1 MPARR
6 HYRDWGYE
14 ELGGAHRMWGVTEV
28 PLLGSKLEPPD
39 PPPGLVERPRLGR
52 VLDAGR
58 HAPITL
64 VNAPP
69 GWGKS
74 VLLSRWAR
82 VTGFRVGWFGVEDG
96 DDPRFWSYLRA
107 ALNSAGRFERDALPS
122 PDEAP
127 QEVFLARLAAVLADL
142 REPVTVV
149 LDDFHRIRDPR
160 VLKGLEY
167 LVQHAGRALRMV
179 IVTRGGPGPPLTR
192 LRLTGAVTVLQAAEL
207 CFTVAETVELL
218 AALGLE
224 LPDRYTR
231 ILLRRTEGWPAGLRL
246 AAMSMGGHC
255 DPLRFVDGLSGD
267 HETIAGYFTSEVLDG
282 LDGGH
287 LEVLLCGSVLER
299 LTGGLADA
307 LTGRSDGERILAELW
322 DGGAFLDPV
331 GDRRSAYR
339 CHRLFGEF
347 LRRELA
353 RRAPRRVPDLHRRAA
368 AWYAAQGSSPDALR
382 HALLS
387 SNWRMATDLL
397 ADNWPDL
404 VLSSSD
410 RPLGASG
417 PAPPENVL
425 RNDPDLALACALNQH
440 ILGDRRGTD
449 RYLRLTR
456 DRTGAGDHRVTAI
469 HLARS
474 VAAGDVTAMFAQAS
488 RLLAQPEDGDRT
500 RSVALSALGTA
511 RLATGDLH
519 TAEQALDDG
528 LAAAE
533 RAGLERVQ
541 VVCLSKLAVVRALL
555 GELHLAG
562 RTAQDSLGSA
572 RIPAAYGYARLAL
585 AITHH
590 EWGKADEA
598 ARYLDLADGTGDRLL
613 AALISIVRLWSLQAG
628 RSQAGAD
635 QALREARRRLTGWAV
650 PRYIAHRFTA
660 AEAALRTNIG
670 DTGTAARL
678 LADQVETSG
687 YSAPLAVAL
696 ARTQLRNGD
705 LDAAIRTA
713 AGAPDME
720 LGSSLEAGLLE
731 ALAAD
736 RLGQDR
742 HASTTLEK
750 ALQRADR
757 ERFRGVFI
765 REGPAARRLLSAHLE
780 SGTAYWPFVMDIIE
794 CAAERTDHPVA
805 PLTERELTV
814 LRYLQSVLTTEEIAA
829 ELQVSVNTMKTHMRH
844 IYRKLTAS
852 RRREAVRKA
861 REAQLL

>member
-1 MPARR
+1 M
-6 HYRDWGYE
+6 
-14 ELGGAHRMWGVTEV
+14 TEV

-52 VLDAGR
+52 VLDTGR
-58 HAPITL
+58 HNPMTL

-74 VLLSRWAR
+74 VLLSWWTR
-82 VTGFRVGWFGVEDG
+82 TTDFRVGWFGIEDG

-107 ALNSAGRFERDALPS
+107 ALVSTGGFAGHALPS
-122 PDEAP
+122 PDEMCH
-127 QEVFLARLAAVLADL
+127 EEFLPRLAAELAEL
-142 REPVTVV
+142 REPVGIV

-167 LVQHAGRALRMV
+167 LVQHAGRALRVV
-179 IVTRGGPGPPLTR
+179 IATRGGPGPPLTR
-192 LRLTGAVTVLQAAEL
+192 LRLAGAVTVLEAAEL
-207 CFTVAETVELL
+207 SFTLTETVELL

-231 ILLRRTEGWPAGLRL
+231 ILLGRTEGWSAGLRL
-246 AAMSMGGHC
+246 AAMSAGGHG

-267 HETIAGYFTSEVLDG
+267 HEAIAGYFTSEVLDG
-282 LDGGH
+282 LDGAH

-299 LTGGLADA
+299 LTGSLADA
-307 LTGRSDGERILAELW
+307 LTGRTDGERILAELW
-322 DGGAFLDPV
+322 DVGAFLDPV
-331 GDRRSAYR
+331 GDRPSSYR
-339 CHRLFGEF
+339 CHRLFGEY

-353 RRAPRRVPDLHRRAA
+353 RRAPRRVPNLHHRAA
-368 AWYAAQGSSPDALR
+368 AWYAARGSSPDALR

-387 SNWRMATDLL
+387 LNWRMATDLL
-397 ADNWPDL
+397 ADHWPDL

-410 RPLGASG
+410 RPLHTSD
-417 PAPPENVL
+417 PTPPEEVL
-425 RNDPDLALACALNQH
+425 RDDPDLALACALNQQL
-440 ILGDRRGTD
+440 LGDRRGTD
-449 RYLRLTR
+449 RYLRLAR
-456 DRTGAGDHRVTAI
+456 DRIGAGDDRVTAI

-474 VAAGDVTAMFAQAS
+474 VAAGDVAATFSQAS
-488 RLLAQPEDGDRT
+488 RLLAHHDDDDRT

-511 RLATGDLH
+511 HLATGDLH
-519 TAEQALDDG
+519 TAERALDDG

-533 RAGLERVQ
+533 RAGLERVW
-541 VVCLSKLAVVRALL
+541 VACLSKLAVVRALL
-555 GELHLAG
+555 GELHLAEQA
-562 RTAQDSLGSA
+562 AQDSLGLA
-572 RIPAAYGYARLAL
+572 RIPAACGYAQLAL

-590 EWGKADEA
+590 EWGEPGEV
-598 ARYLDLADGTGDRLL
+598 ARYLDLADGTGDQVL
-613 AALISIVRLWSLQAG
+613 AALISIVRLWLLQAG
-628 RSQAGAD
+628 RSQAGAN
-635 QALREARRRLTGWAV
+635 QVLREARHELTGWAV
-650 PRYIAHRFTA
+650 PTYIAHRFTA
-660 AEAALRTNIG
+660 AEAALRTNFG

-678 LADQVETSG
+678 LADQVGTSG
-687 YSAPLAVAL
+687 DSAPLAVAL

-705 LDAAIRTA
+705 LDAAMRTA
-713 AGAPDME
+713 ADAPNEE
-720 LGSSLEAGLLE
+720 LGGSLEAGLLE

-750 ALQRADR
+750 ALQLADQ

-765 REGPAARRLLSAHLE
+765 REGPAARRLLSAHLD
-780 SGTAYWPFVMDIIE
+780 SGTAYWPFVMDIID
-794 CAAERTDHPVA
+794 CAAERTDRPVA

-829 ELQVSVNTMKTHMRH
+829 ELHVTVNTMKTHMRH

>member
-1 MPARR
+1 M
-6 HYRDWGYE
+6 
-14 ELGGAHRMWGVTEV
+14 
-28 PLLGSKLEPPD
+28 
-39 PPPGLVERPRLGR
+39 ERPRLGR

-58 HAPITL
+58 HDPITL

-74 VLLSRWAR
+74 VLLGWWTRA
-82 VTGFRVGWFGVEDG
+82 TDFRVGWFGIEDG

-107 ALNSAGRFERDALPS
+107 ALNSAGGFAGDPLPS
-122 PDEAP
+122 PDEVP

-142 REPVTVV
+142 PEPVSVV
-149 LDDFHRIRDPR
+149 LDDFHHIRDPR

-167 LVQHAGRALRMV
+167 LAQHAGRALRLV

-192 LRLTGAVTVLQAAEL
+192 LRLTEAVTVVQAAEL
-207 CFTVAETVELL
+207 SFTTAETVELL

-246 AAMSMGGHC
+246 AAMSMAEHG

-267 HETIAGYFTSEVLDG
+267 HETIARYFTSEVLDG
-282 LDGGH
+282 LQDGH
-287 LEVLLCGSVLER
+287 LEVLLCGSVLGR
-299 LTGGLADA
+299 LTGSLADA

-322 DGGAFLDPV
+322 DAGAFLDPV
-331 GDRRSAYR
+331 GDRRSSYR
-339 CHRLFGEF
+339 CHPLFGEF
-347 LRRELA
+347 LRRELV

-368 AWYAAQGSSPDALR
+368 AWYAARGSSPDALQ

-397 ADNWPDL
+397 ADHWRDL
-404 VLSSSD
+404 LLWSSD
-410 RPLGASG
+410 RPLCASD
-417 PAPPENVL
+417 PAPPVDVL
-425 RNDPDLALACALNQH
+425 RDNPDLALACALNQQ

-449 RYLRLTR
+449 RYLRLAR
-456 DRTGAGDHRVTAI
+456 DRTGADDDRVTAI

-474 VAAGDVTAMFAQAS
+474 VAVGDVTAMFSQAS
-488 RLLAQPEDGDRT
+488 RLLAHRDDGDRN

-511 RLATGDLH
+511 QLATGDLH
-519 TAEQALDDG
+519 TAKRALDDG

-533 RAGLERVQ
+533 RAGLEQ
-541 VVCLSKLAVVRALL
+541 VWAACLGRLAVVRALL

-562 RTAQDSLGSA
+562 QTAQDALRFAG
-572 RIPAAYGYARLAL
+572 IPAACGYAHLAL

-590 EWGKADEA
+590 EWDEADEA
-598 ARYLDLADGTGDRLL
+598 ARYLDLADGTGDQLL

-628 RSQAGAD
+628 PSQAGAD
-635 QALREARRRLTGWAV
+635 QVLRETRHQLTGWAV
-650 PRYIAHRFTA
+650 PGYIADRFTA
-660 AEAALRTNIG
+660 AEAALRTNFG
-670 DTGTAARL
+670 DTRTAARL
-678 LADQVETSG
+678 LADRVG
-687 YSAPLAVAL
+687 AWGDSAPLAVAL

-705 LDAAIRTA
+705 LEAAIRTA
-713 AGAPDME
+713 AEAPDME
-720 LGSSLEAGLLE
+720 LGTRLEAGLLE
-731 ALAAD
+731 ALAAH
-736 RLGQDR
+736 RLGRDR

-750 ALQRADR
+750 VLRLADQ

-765 REGPAARRLLSAHLE
+765 REGLPARRLLSAHLD
-780 SGTAYWPFVMDIIE
+780 SGTAYWPFVMDIME
-794 CAAERTDHPVA
+794 CAAERTDRPVA
-805 PLTERELTV
+805 PQLTERELTV

-829 ELQVSVNTMKTHMRH
+829 ELHVSVNTMKTHMRH

-852 RRREAVRKA
+852 RRREAVSKA
-861 REAQLL
+861 REAHLL

>member
-1 MPARR
+1 M
-6 HYRDWGYE
+6 
-14 ELGGAHRMWGVTEV
+14 TEV
-28 PLLGSKLEPPD
+28 PLLGSKLQPPA

-52 VLDAGR
+52 VLDTAR
-58 HAPITL
+58 QHPMTL

-74 VLLSRWAR
+74 VLLSWWTRA
-82 VTGFRVGWFGVEDG
+82 TDFRVGWFGIEDG
-96 DDPRFWSYLRA
+96 DDPRFWCYLRA
-107 ALNSAGRFERDALPS
+107 VLISTGGFAGHALPS
-122 PDEAP
+122 PDEMRH
-127 QEVFLARLAAVLADL
+127 EEFLPRLAAELAEL
-142 REPVTVV
+142 RDPVGIV

-167 LVQHAGRALRMV
+167 LVQHAGRALRVV
-179 IVTRGGPGPPLTR
+179 IVTRGGPGPPLAR
-192 LRLTGAVTVLQAAEL
+192 LRLAGAVTVLEAAEL
-207 CFTVAETVELL
+207 SFTMPETVELL

-246 AAMSMGGHC
+246 AGLSMQGHR
-255 DPLRFVDGLSGD
+255 DPLRFVGGLTGD
-267 HETIAGYFTSEVLDG
+267 HETIAGYFTSEVLDR
-282 LDGGH
+282 LDGAH
-287 LEVLLCGSVLER
+287 LEVLLYGSVLER
-299 LTGGLADA
+299 INGSLADA
-307 LTGRSDGERILAELW
+307 LTGRSDGEQILAEL
-322 DGGAFLDPV
+322 GNAGAFLDPV
-331 GDRRSAYR
+331 DDRRSSYR
-339 CHRLFGEF
+339 YHHLLGEF

-353 RRAPRRVPDLHRRAA
+353 RREPRQVPHLHRRAA
-368 AWYAAQGSSPDALR
+368 AWYAARGSSPDALH

-387 SNWRMATDLL
+387 LDWRMATDLL
-397 ADNWPDL
+397 ADHWPDL
-404 VLSSSD
+404 VVSGPD
-410 RPLGASG
+410 RPLWAFDA
-417 PAPPENVL
+417 APPEAAFRVNS
-425 RNDPDLALACALNQH
+425 DLALACALNQQ

-449 RYLRLTR
+449 RYLRL
-456 DRTGAGDHRVTAI
+456 AGDQTTEADDDRITAI
-469 HLARS
+469 RLARS
-474 VAAGDVTAMFAQAS
+474 VAVGDVAATFSQAS
-488 RLLAQPEDGDRT
+488 RLLAHRDGDRT

-511 RLATGDLH
+511 QLATGDLRM
-519 TAEQALDDG
+519 AERALDDG

-533 RAGLERVQ
+533 RAGLERVRAA
-541 VVCLSKLAVVRALL
+541 CLSRLAVVRALL
-555 GELHLAG
+555 GELHLAEQA
-562 RTAQDSLGSA
+562 AQDSLGFATS
-572 RIPAAYGYARLAL
+572 PAACGYAQLAL

-590 EWGKADEA
+590 EWGEADEA
-598 ARYLDLADGTGDRLL
+598 ARYLDLADSNGDQLL
-613 AALISIVRLWSLQAG
+613 AALISIVRLWLLQAG

-635 QALREARRRLTGWAV
+635 EVLREVRHQLTGWAV

-660 AEAALRTNIG
+660 AEAALRTNFG

-678 LADQVETSG
+678 LADQVGASG
-687 YSAPLAVAL
+687 GSAPLAVAL

-713 AGAPDME
+713 AGAPNME
-720 LGSSLEAGLLE
+720 LGGSLEAGLLE

-742 HASTTLEK
+742 HASAILEK
-750 ALQRADR
+750 ALQLADQ

-765 REGPAARRLLSAHLE
+765 REGPAARRLLSAHLD
-780 SGTAYWPFVMDIIE
+780 SGTAYWPFVLDIIE

-829 ELQVSVNTMKTHMRH
+829 ELHVSVNTMKTHMRH

>member
-1 MPARR
+1 M
-6 HYRDWGYE
+6 
-14 ELGGAHRMWGVTEV
+14 TEV
-28 PLLGSKLEPPD
+28 PLLGSKLEPPA

-52 VLDAGR
+52 VLDTGR
-58 HAPITL
+58 QHPMTL

-74 VLLSRWAR
+74 VLLSWWTRA
-82 VTGFRVGWFGVEDG
+82 TDLRVGWLGIEDG

-107 ALNSAGRFERDALPS
+107 VLISTGGFGGHALPS
-122 PDEAP
+122 PDEMRH
-127 QEVFLARLAAVLADL
+127 EVFLTRLAAVLADL
-142 REPVTVV
+142 CEPVCIV

-167 LVQHAGRALRMV
+167 LVQHAGQALRVV
-179 IVTRGGPGPPLTR
+179 IVTRGGPGPPLAR
-192 LRLTGAVTVLQAAEL
+192 LRLAGAVTVLEAAEL
-207 CFTVAETVELL
+207 SFTMAETVELL

-246 AAMSMGGHC
+246 AGLSMQGHH
-255 DPLRFVDGLSGD
+255 DPLRFVDGLTGD

-287 LEVLLCGSVLER
+287 LEILLCGSVLER
-299 LTGGLADA
+299 INGSLANA

-322 DGGAFLDPV
+322 NAGAFLDPV
-331 GDRRSAYR
+331 GDRRSSYR
-339 CHRLFGEF
+339 YHHLLGEF
-347 LRRELA
+347 LRGELA
-353 RRAPRRVPDLHRRAA
+353 RREPRRVPDLHRRAA
-368 AWYAAQGSSPDALR
+368 AWYAARGSPPDALH

-387 SNWRMATDLL
+387 LDWRMATDLL
-397 ADNWPDL
+397 ADHWPDL
-404 VLSSSD
+404 VVSGPD
-410 RPLGASG
+410 RPLCASD
-417 PAPPENVL
+417 PAPPEGAL
-425 RNDPDLALACALNQH
+425 RANPDLALACALNQQ
-440 ILGDRRGTD
+440 ILGDQRGTD
-449 RYLRLTR
+449 RYLRLAG
-456 DRTGAGDHRVTAI
+456 DRTNEADDDRVTAI
-469 HLARS
+469 RLARS
-474 VAAGDVTAMFAQAS
+474 VAVGDVAATFSQAS
-488 RLLAQPEDGDRT
+488 RLLAHREDGERA

-511 RLATGDLH
+511 QLATGDLRA
-519 TAEQALDDG
+519 AERALDDG

-533 RAGLERVQ
+533 RAGLERVRAA
-541 VVCLSKLAVVRALL
+541 CLGRLAVTRALL

-562 RTAQDSLGSA
+562 QTAQDSLGFA
-572 RIPAAYGYARLAL
+572 TTPTACGYAHLAL

-590 EWGKADEA
+590 EWGERDEA
-598 ARYLDLADGTGDRLL
+598 ARYLDLTDSTGDQLL
-613 AALISIVRLWSLQAG
+613 AALISIVRLWLLQAG
-628 RSQAGAD
+628 ESHAGAD
-635 QALREARRRLTGWAV
+635 EVLRESRHQLTGWAV

-660 AEAALRTNIG
+660 AEAALRTNFG

-678 LADQVETSG
+678 LADQAGASG
-687 YSAPLAVAL
+687 GSAPLAVAL

-705 LDAAIRTA
+705 LDAAMQTA
-713 AGAPDME
+713 AGAPNTE
-720 LGSSLEAGLLE
+720 LGVSLEAGVLE

-742 HASTTLEK
+742 HASTALEK
-750 ALQRADR
+750 TLQLADQ

-765 REGPAARRLLSAHLE
+765 REGPAARRLLSAHLD
-780 SGTAYWPFVMDIIE
+780 SGTAYWPFVMDIVE
-794 CAAERTDHPVA
+794 CAAERIDGPVA

-829 ELQVSVNTMKTHMRH
+829 ELHVSVNTVKTHLRH

>member
-1 MPARR
+1 M
-6 HYRDWGYE
+6 
-14 ELGGAHRMWGVTEV
+14 TEV

-58 HAPITL
+58 HDPITL

-74 VLLSRWAR
+74 VLLSWWTRATDVR
-82 VTGFRVGWFGVEDG
+82 AGWLGIEDG

-107 ALNSAGRFERDALPS
+107 ALNSAGRFAGDALPS
-122 PDEAP
+122 PDEVP
-127 QEVFLARLAAVLADL
+127 HDVFLARLAAVLADL
-142 REPVTVV
+142 REPVSVV
-149 LDDFHRIRDPR
+149 LDDFHRIRDPQ

-179 IVTRGGPGPPLTR
+179 ITTRGGPGPPLTR
-192 LRLTGAVTVLQAAEL
+192 LRLTGAVTVVQAAEL
-207 CFTVAETVELL
+207 SFTMAETVELL
-218 AALGLE
+218 AALGLD
-224 LPDRYTR
+224 LPDRYACM
-231 ILLRRTEGWPAGLRL
+231 LLRRTEGWPAGLRL
-246 AAMSMGGHC
+246 AAMSMAEHA

-267 HETIAGYFTSEVLDG
+267 HETIARYFTSEVLDG
-282 LDGGH
+282 LQDGH

-307 LTGRSDGERILAELW
+307 LTGRSDGERILTELW
-322 DGGAFLDPV
+322 DAGAFLAPV
-331 GDRRSAYR
+331 GDRHSSYR
-339 CHRLFGEF
+339 CHGLFGEF

-368 AWYAAQGSSPDALR
+368 AWYAARGSSPDALQ

-397 ADNWPDL
+397 ADHWRDL
-404 VLSSSD
+404 VLSCSD
-410 RPLGASG
+410 RPLCGSD
-417 PAPPENVL
+417 PAPPVDVL
-425 RNDPDLALACALNQH
+425 RDNPDLALACALNQQ
-440 ILGDRRGTD
+440 ILGDRRGTE
-449 RYLRLTR
+449 RYLRLAR
-456 DRTGAGDHRVTAI
+456 DRTGADDDRVTAI

-474 VAAGDVTAMFAQAS
+474 VAVGDVTAMFSQAS
-488 RLLAQPEDGDRT
+488 RLLAHRDDGDRT

-511 RLATGDLH
+511 QLATGDLH
-519 TAEQALDDG
+519 TAERALDDG

-533 RAGLERVQ
+533 RAGLEQ
-541 VVCLSKLAVVRALL
+541 VRAACLSRLAVVRALL

-562 RTAQDSLGSA
+562 QTAQDALGFVGT
-572 RIPAAYGYARLAL
+572 PAACGYAHLAL

-590 EWGKADEA
+590 EWDEAGEA
-598 ARYLDLADGTGDRLL
+598 ARYLDLADGTGDQVL

-635 QALREARRRLTGWAV
+635 RVLRETRRLLTGWAV
-650 PRYIAHRFTA
+650 PGYIADRSTA
-660 AEAALRTNIG
+660 AEAALRTNFG
-670 DTGTAARL
+670 DTRTAARL
-678 LADQVETSG
+678 LADQAG
-687 YSAPLAVAL
+687 APGDSAPLAVAL
-696 ARTQLRNGD
+696 ARMQLRNGD
-705 LDAAIRTA
+705 LEAAMRTA

-720 LGSSLEAGLLE
+720 LGTRVEAGLLE
-731 ALAAD
+731 ALAAH
-736 RLGQDR
+736 RLGRDR

-750 ALQRADR
+750 ALQLADQ

-765 REGPAARRLLSAHLE
+765 REGPPARRLLSAHLD
-780 SGTAYWPFVMDIIE
+780 SGTAYWPFVMDIME
-794 CAAERTDHPVA
+794 CAAERTDRPAA
-805 PLTERELTV
+805 PQLTERELTV

-829 ELQVSVNTMKTHMRH
+829 ELHVSVNTMKTHMRH

-852 RRREAVRKA
+852 RRREAVSKA
-861 REAQLL
+861 REAQIL

>member
-1 MPARR
+1 M
-6 HYRDWGYE
+6 
-14 ELGGAHRMWGVTEV
+14 LGVTEV

-58 HAPITL
+58 LNPITL

-74 VLLSRWAR
+74 VLLSSWTRA
-82 VTGFRVGWFGVEDG
+82 TGSRVGWFGVEDG
-96 DDPRFWSYLRA
+96 DDPRFWLYLRA
-107 ALNSAGRFERDALPS
+107 ALNSTGWFARDTLPS
-122 PDEAP
+122 PEEMP
-127 QEVFLARLAAVLADL
+127 QEAFLARLAAALADL

-167 LVQHAGRALRMV
+167 LVQHARRALRMV
-179 IVTRGGPGPPLTR
+179 IVTRGGPGPPLAR
-192 LRLTGAVTVLQAAEL
+192 LRLAGAVTVVQAAEL
-207 CFTVAETVELL
+207 SFTMAETVELL
-218 AALGLE
+218 AAFGLE

-246 AAMSMGGHC
+246 AAMPMGGHG

-282 LDGGH
+282 LEDGH

-299 LTGGLADA
+299 LTGSLADA
-307 LTGRSDGERILAELW
+307 LTGRPDGERILAELS
-322 DGGAFLDPV
+322 DAGTFLTPV
-331 GDRRSAYR
+331 GDRGSSYR

-368 AWYAAQGSSPDALR
+368 AWYAARGSSPDALQ

-387 SNWRMATDLL
+387 LNWRMAADLM
-397 ADNWPDL
+397 ADHWPDL
-404 VLSSSD
+404 VLSCSD
-410 RPLGASG
+410 RPLCASA
-417 PAPPENVL
+417 PAPPEDLL
-425 RNDPDLALACALNQH
+425 RDDPDLALACALNQQT
-440 ILGDRRGTD
+440 LGDRRETD

-456 DRTGAGDHRVTAI
+456 DRTGADDARLTAI

-474 VAAGDVTAMFAQAS
+474 VAAGDVTATFSQAS
-488 RLLAQPEDGDRT
+488 RLLAHRDDGDRT

-511 RLATGDLH
+511 QLATGDLH
-519 TAEQALDDG
+519 TAERTLDDG

-533 RAGLERVQ
+533 RAGLERVR
-541 VVCLSKLAVVRALL
+541 VTCLSRLAVVRALL
-555 GELHLAG
+555 GELHHAA
-562 RTAQDSLGSA
+562 RAAQDSLGLA
-572 RIPAAYGYARLAL
+572 RLPAACGYAQLAL

-590 EWGKADEA
+590 EWGEADEA
-598 ARYLDLADGTGDRLL
+598 ARYSDLAEGAGDRLL
-613 AALISIVRLWSLQAG
+613 TALISIVRLWLLQAD

-635 QALREARRRLTGWAV
+635 QLLREARHQLTGWAV

-660 AEAALRTNIG
+660 AEAALRTDFG
-670 DTGTAARL
+670 DTGTAATL
-678 LADQVETSG
+678 LADQVGASG
-687 YSAPLAVAL
+687 DSAPLAVAL

-705 LDAAIRTA
+705 LDAAMRTA

-720 LGSSLEAGLLE
+720 LGTRLEAGLLE

-736 RLGQDR
+736 RLGQDG
-742 HASTTLEK
+742 HASATLEK
-750 ALQRADR
+750 VLQLADQ

-765 REGPAARRLLSAHLE
+765 RAGPDARRLLSAHLD

-794 CAAERTDHPVA
+794 CAAERTDRPVA

-829 ELQVSVNTMKTHMRH
+829 ELHVSVNTMKTHMRH

-852 RRREAVRKA
+852 RRGEAVRKA